1 MIEAKNIEK
10 ILADQGFVIS
20 PIKGDSMLPM
30 LDEEKDAVKI
40 VPVREALKKYDL
52 PLYRRPGG
60 QLVLHRIIDVK
71 KNHYI
76 ICGDNR
82 KGLEKVPFG
91 WVIGVT
97 EGFFKDGKY
106 IPITDEKYVE
116 YVVDRCKSIK
126 DREITTKYVPVGE
139 KKPLI
144 KRAFPDYYTMV
155 RLYPSLEKAGVLLPL
170 AYVHR
175 LVKIAFTRGKK

>member
-30 LDEEKDAVKI
+30 LDEEKDAVRI
-40 VPVREALKKYDL
+40 VPVREVLKKYDL

-82 KGLEKVPFG
+82 KGLEKVPFR
-91 WVIGVT
+91 WVIGVA
-97 EGFFKDGKY
+97 EGFFKDGEY
-106 IPITDEKYVE
+106 IPVTDEKYVE
-116 YVVDRCKSIK
+116 YVTDRCKSIE
-126 DREITTKYVPVGE
+126 DRKIIVKYA
-139 KKPLI
+139 PLGV
-144 KRAFPDYYTMV
+144 KQSLGRRLFPDYYTMV
-155 RLYPSLEKAGVLLPL
+155 RLYPSLERLPWLLPVMW
-170 AYVHR
+170 AAR
-175 LVKIAFTRGKK
+175 LVKKLFRRCKK